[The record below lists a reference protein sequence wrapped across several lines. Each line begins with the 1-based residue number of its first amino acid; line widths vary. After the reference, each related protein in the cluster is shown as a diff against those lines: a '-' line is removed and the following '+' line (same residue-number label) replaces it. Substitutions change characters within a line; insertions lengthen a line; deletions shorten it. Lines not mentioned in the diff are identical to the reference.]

1 MNTFGKYYSKY
12 YDLFY
17 KEKDYKGEAH
27 YINELIKKFSPI
39 NCKTLLDIGCG
50 TGKHLKFFKELGYS
64 VSGIDLSQDM
74 IDEAKKNLSQNKG
87 LFCCNSNDFNLNS
100 KYDVIISL
108 FHVMN
113 YIIKNEDL
121 EKTFKNISLHLSKGG
136 IFIFDFWYGPAVL
149 SDKPSVKIKRLEDNS
164 IKVTR
169 ITEPEF
175 IENENI
181 VDVNF
186 EVIIE
191 DKKTLS
197 VEKIYETHEMRYL
210 FLPEIEQFL
219 DIANLKVIDFFQW
232 LSLEKKLS
240 FDSWYGVLVIGSK

>member
-1 MNTFGKYYSKY
+1 MSTFGKYYSKY

-17 KEKDYKGEAH
+17 KEKDYKGEAC
-27 YINELIKKFSPI
+27 YINELIKKFSSI
-39 NCKTLLDIGCG
+39 NCNTLLDIGCG
-50 TGKHLKFFKELGYS
+50 TGKHLKFFKELGYL

-74 IDEAKKNLSQNKG
+74 INEAKEKLGQNQG
-87 LFCCNSNDFNLNS
+87 LFCCSSTEFNLNS

-197 VEKIYETHEMRYL
+197 IEKIYETHKMRYL

>member
-1 MNTFGKYYSKY
+1 M
-12 YDLFY
+12 
-17 KEKDYKGEAH
+17 
-27 YINELIKKFSPI
+27 
-39 NCKTLLDIGCG
+39 
-50 TGKHLKFFKELGYS
+50 
-64 VSGIDLSQDM
+64 
-74 IDEAKKNLSQNKG
+74 
-87 LFCCNSNDFNLNS
+87 
-100 KYDVIISL
+100 
-108 FHVMN
+108 
-113 YIIKNEDL
+113 
-121 EKTFKNISLHLSKGG
+121 
-136 IFIFDFWYGPAVL
+136 
-149 SDKPSVKIKRLEDNS
+149 KIKRLEDNS

-186 EVIIE
+186 EVIVE

-197 VEKIYETHEMRYL
+197 VEKIYETHKMRYL

-232 LSLEKKLS
+232 LSLKKKLS